1 MKNFARWS
9 LSLTAFLV
17 GVVALTARARSAS
30 SGGSAAGA
38 GDSSSL
44 LGIAAVNAP
53 RQLSSIAD
61 ARKSSHTD
69 DDSVG
74 AGTDDDDIKKDG
86 SSEKRAESTA
96 STGDDDSIS
105 STKSFDSPKQTAAS
119 SNSTNHGN
127 STSSQTANSTEDG
140 EGGVSE
146 WSFHNNETAAEDAK
160 YNVTAA
166 NATKFL
172 PKEKE
177 QKTSWTLTVIIIFT
191 GLALILYALT
201 AYKNCS
207 RRRSKRDSYEEIHSL
222 VV

>member
-1 MKNFARWS
+1 MVQ
-9 LSLTAFLV
+9 LLV
-17 GVVALTARARSAS
+17 FPSF
-30 SGGSAAGA
+30 
-38 GDSSSL
+38 L
-44 LGIAAVNAP
+44 LGIAAGDAS
-53 RQLSSIAD
+53 RQLSID

-74 AGTDDDDIKKDG
+74 AGTDDDKKDG
-86 SSEKRAESTA
+86 SSEKQAESSGTLSSTA
-96 STGDDDSIS
+96 STGDDDSIP
-105 STKSFDSPKQTAAS
+105 STKSVDSPKQTAAS
-119 SNSTNHGN
+119 SNATEHGN
-127 STSSQTANSTEDG
+127 STSNEGANSTEDG
-140 EGGVSE
+140 AGGVSE

-191 GLALILYALT
+191 GLALILCALT

-207 RRRSKRDSYEEIHSL
+207 RRRSKRDSYEEIQSL